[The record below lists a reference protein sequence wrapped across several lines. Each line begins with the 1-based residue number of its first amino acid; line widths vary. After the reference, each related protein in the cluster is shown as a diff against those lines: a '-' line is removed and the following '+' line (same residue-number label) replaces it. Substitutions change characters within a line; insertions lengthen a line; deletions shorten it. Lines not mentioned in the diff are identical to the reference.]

1 MSRFGAQSV
10 SVEPDALHHW
20 WSHRFGESPDDGF
33 RAMFPAGR
41 RLFVVSVSYARSRV
55 WPAASALAACL
66 GAAAS
71 PVLAGD
77 GSGTDNPAL
86 LRGTYGLVCES
97 GAPCVPSLAGWPTTR
112 TQPRAT
118 APGLPP
124 TSGPGNCATL
134 KAAGIYSA
142 ECAGVTQ
149 TPVQQ
154 PVPRAVTQPAPAT
167 RVPPPQLPQAA
178 PTVAEPVSAP
188 VDPMPTAAI
197 AGPPALS
204 DDGITGD
211 WQIAM
216 RGSSTWNGR
225 GQRYA
230 ISVSP
235 SGELTIHRVRGEMR
249 LSAGLDLAYEP
260 GGAVGIDGASGTFE
274 LDHTVTRD
282 LMLRTAFRLDGARAS
297 VNALTTP
304 TNVAQG
310 ALSLLGT
317 AEAGIEY
324 SAGRAGYSLSG
335 SVSRQYVGDTVLV
348 GGATQSN
355 AARNWSGFG
364 LTARA
369 SYELTPILSAYLEAS
384 ANRAYYDAVTT
395 GLGARA
401 DNWTY
406 QGRVGLEGK
415 WSNGLE
421 ASLYG
426 GYALTDYDSTLVA
439 DGGGYV
445 IGGSL
450 AYPFLRTGE
459 ITAGLETGITPT
471 GSVPGATTKVSYDG
485 TLGISYMVND
495 WFTLRGALGGSWS
508 VYPGASYDERGL
520 SAGAGIDWTLGTH
533 IALNA
538 DYSFGATFTPTAE
551 DLSHTVSVGMTVS
564 R

>member
-1 MSRFGAQSV
+1 M
-10 SVEPDALHHW
+10 H
-20 WSHRFGESPDDGF
+20 
-33 RAMFPAGR
+33 PAGR

-71 PVLAGD
+71 PVLGGD

-97 GAPCVPSLAGWPTTR
+97 GAPCAPSLAGWPTTR
-112 TQPRAT
+112 SQTRTT
-118 APGLPP
+118 APSLPS

-154 PVPRAVTQPAPAT
+154 PVPRAVTQPAPAPRT
-167 RVPPPQLPQAA
+167 PQPQVMQTVPV
-178 PTVAEPVSAP
+178 VAQPVSVP
-188 VDPMPTAAI
+188 VDEMPTAGI

-204 DDGITGD
+204 DDGLTGD
-211 WQIAM
+211 WRIAT
-216 RGSSTWNGR
+216 RGSSTWDGR

-249 LSAGLDLAYEP
+249 LSAGLELVYES
-260 GGAVGIDGASGTFE
+260 GREVGIDAANGAFE
-274 LDHTVTRD
+274 LDQAVTRD
-282 LMLRTAFRLDGARAS
+282 VVLRTAFRLDGARDS
-297 VNALTTP
+297 VNAITTP
-304 TNVAQG
+304 TNVSQG

-317 AEAGIEY
+317 AEAGIGI
-324 SAGRAGYSLSG
+324 SAGRAGYSLTG
-335 SVSRQYVGDTVLV
+335 TVSRQYVDDTVLV
-348 GGATQSN
+348 GGGTQSN

-384 ANRAYYDAVTT
+384 ASRAYYDAVNT

-406 QGRVGLEGK
+406 QGQVGLEGK

-426 GYALTDYDSTLVA
+426 GYALTDYDSSLVA
-439 DGGGYV
+439 NGGGYV

-450 AYPFLRTGE
+450 SYPFLRSGE

-471 GSVPGATTKVSYDG
+471 GSVPGATTKISYDG
-485 TLGISYMVND
+485 TLGVSYMIND

-538 DYSFGATFTPTAE
+538 DYSFGATFTPAAE
-551 DLSHTVSVGMTVS
+551 DLSHTLSVGMTV
-564 R
+564 RR